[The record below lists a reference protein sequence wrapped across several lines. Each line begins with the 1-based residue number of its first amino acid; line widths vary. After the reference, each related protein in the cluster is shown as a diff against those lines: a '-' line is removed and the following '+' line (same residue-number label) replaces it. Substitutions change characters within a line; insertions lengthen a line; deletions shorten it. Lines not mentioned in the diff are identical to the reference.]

1 MVLLLCS
8 AAVFGQATF
17 KSVLTNNT
25 SACPSTGKLPSHCR
39 SSFGGHSDDR
49 PAVATPLFNAP
60 AGNVSNEDLH
70 TYLNN
75 GTATKIF
82 ANIMTG
88 FCTESGAEYCHDNVK
103 VGYAS
108 DDKKTVAAQAEDMI
122 RRHIDGAI
130 MTWEG
135 SGTTSD
141 GASMRMQSYLD
152 SKHCHGQQNCDLMY
166 VIMFDGPS
174 VNYKVTDTGIPGTS
188 GGKCAGR
195 TGGAY
200 ESCVVKHLR
209 NDMCWMNGKH
219 WGDEAYQKF
228 EGHPIVMIFPNETVI
243 PGNGT
248 APSWADVWKQ
258 ISDWNNN
265 LPGNCAESPYNANNG
280 VPLLVF
286 ENAKGFTRPGS
297 GGAYYWVAPA
307 GTDPASSQFV
317 SHIDVETNERSLDG
331 FYRAAQ
337 QHPDKLAWGAAFKGF
352 NSSRSKWGAN
362 RIMDQQCG
370 MLWMRTLEESNRYYN
385 ATALPFLQIATWNDY
400 NEGTEIESGID
411 NCYSVAAHA
420 EGSQLLWSLQSR
432 AQYASLAT
440 VSHIEIYETGN
451 GNRLKLLT
459 QAPAAQSG
467 TYPLSE
473 LRPGKHVL
481 FVRMVGRNSILNRI
495 SQPLEV
501 SVKAP

>member
-1 MVLLLCS
+1 MLLLCATTAFS
-8 AAVFGQATF
+8 QATF
-17 KSVLTNNT
+17 KSVLMNNT
-25 SACPSTGKLPSHCR
+25 SACPSTGKLPAHC
-39 SSFGGHSDDR
+39 STAFGGHSDAR
-49 PAVATPLFNAP
+49 PGVATSLFDAP
-60 AGNVSNEDLH
+60 AANVSDEDLH
-70 TYLNN
+70 TYLNS

-82 ANIMTG
+82 ANVMAG
-88 FCTESGAEYCHDNVK
+88 FCTNGAGGYCHNNVQ

-130 MTWEG
+130 FSWEG

-141 GASMRMQSYLD
+141 AAAISMQSYLNAR
-152 SKHCHGQQNCDLMY
+152 HCHGQQNCDLMY
-166 VIMFDGPS
+166 TIMFDGPS
-174 VNYKVTDTGIPGTS
+174 VNYKVADTGIPGTS
-188 GGKCAGR
+188 GQKCSGR
-195 TGGAY
+195 HGADY
-200 ESCVVKHLR
+200 ENCVVKHLR

-219 WGDEAYQKF
+219 WGDQAYQKSD
-228 EGHPIVMIFPNETVI
+228 GRPIVLIFPNETVI
-243 PGNGT
+243 PVKGA

-258 ISDWNNN
+258 ISDWNSN
-265 LPGNCAESPYNANNG
+265 LPGNCAESPFNANNG

-286 ENAKGFTRPGS
+286 ENAKGFTHAAS

-307 GTDPASSQFV
+307 GTDPGSAQFV
-317 SHIDVETNERSLDG
+317 SHIDVETNQRSLDG
-331 FYRAAQ
+331 FYRDAQ
-337 QHPDKLAWGAAFKGF
+337 QHPDKLAWGTAFKGF
-352 NSSRSKWGAN
+352 NSSRSKWGAD

-411 NCYSVAAHA
+411 NCFSVTARV
-420 EGSQLLWSLQSR
+420 EGNQLLWRLAPR

-440 VSHIEIYETGN
+440 VSHVEVYETGT

-459 QAPAAQSG
+459 QSPAAESG
-467 TYPLSE
+467 TYSLSE
-473 LRPGKHVL
+473 LSPGQHIL

-495 SQPLEV
+495 SPPLEV
-501 SVKAP
+501 SVKPR